1 MALQSFSS
9 GQTLTAQQM
18 MDLQKNDYNQTV
30 SAKTTSYSAV
40 VGDVGTHIQM
50 TASTATTLT
59 FGTGIFAAGDSLF
72 VSSQGAGVC
81 TLTAGSNFTLSSS
94 GSKALSQYSG
104 GVVRFESSSAATF
117 YASDVAASSS
127 GLVCVKAETAFTTA
141 STINVNN
148 VFSSTYTN
156 YLLNIIFDAS
166 TELDV
171 QLRLRVGGVDNSTAN
186 SYKRQTIEASG
197 GSSTVTQTQRDNY
210 LLGAGNASAPSAIQ
224 AYLFQPFSAAKTP
237 IMSNNQRSSNTTT
250 IFISWAYHD
259 QTVSYDG
266 FSLLTSTGTITGTY
280 SVYGYSKTV

>member
-1 MALQSFSS
+1 MPNTQTSVPAFTA
-9 GQTLTAQQM
+9 GQILTAQQQTEINTGIPVFASATTRNAAFGGTGEKILAEGQFAYLE
-18 MDLQKNDYNQTV
+18 DTNTTQYYDGAAWQTV
-30 SAKTTSYSAV
+30 GTTP
-40 VGDVGTHIQM
+40 
-50 TASTATTLT
+50 
-59 FGTGIFAAGDSLF
+59 
-72 VSSQGAGVC
+72 
-81 TLTAGSNFTLSSS
+81 
-94 GSKALSQYSG
+94 
-104 GVVRFESSSAATF
+104 
-117 YASDVAASSS
+117 

-148 VFSSTYTN
+148 VFSSSYTN

-166 TELDV
+166 VELDV

-210 LLGAGNASAPSAIQ
+210 LLGAGNATAPSAIQ
-224 AYLFQPFSAAKTP
+224 AYLFQPFVAAKTP